1 MTLFPKFGIIMLQ
14 GAPISKLLRLP
25 APTCLQVKSPSKAS
39 KPTWREKTSNSRIR
53 YSNSK

>member
-1 MTLFPKFGIIMLQ
+1 MTLFPKFGIITLQ